1 MSHCLSNTCHINQSK
16 VRVKCCAHTAGL
28 SMSDQTAWPWPWSDW
43 FDMCLTDSIKYLRS
57 QDSLMYM
64 RLELVLSETGWRNFA
79 LYSYLWRGGTSKDTF
94 DVYQMIDWT
103 TTLYNVNSFSWC
115 QNNTYNVISHH
126 SDMEAAAGL
135 IHTHQS
141 IIWRAAARWPFIV
154 GSGSKG
160 DILVMM

>member
-1 MSHCLSNTCHINQSK
+1 MFKLVCLVVILVTSNTLMNHCLSNTCYIYQSK

-79 LYSYLWRGGTSKDTF
+79 LYSYLWRGGTSNDTF
-94 DVYQMIDWT
+94 DVYQMIHWT
-103 TTLYNVNSFSWC
+103 TTLYNVNSLSWH
-115 QNNTYNVISHH
+115 QNNTYNDGHCAIPT
-126 SDMEAAAGL
+126 SDGA
-135 IHTHQS
+135 I
-141 IIWRAAARWPFIV
+141 F
-154 GSGSKG
+154 
-160 DILVMM
+160 